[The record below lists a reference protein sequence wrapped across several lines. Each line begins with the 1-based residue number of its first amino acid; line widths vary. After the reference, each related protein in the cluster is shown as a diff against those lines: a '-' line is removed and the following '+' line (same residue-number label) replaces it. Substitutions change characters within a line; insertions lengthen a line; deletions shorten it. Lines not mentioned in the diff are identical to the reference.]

1 MARPL
6 FKKKCGICKDV
17 WVVINSREYPI
28 CVPCHMKQVF
38 SEEVTEKKFKFLNVD
53 KSVYRKSRFLRSIR
67 QSYLMYKD
75 LSPKQISAFK
85 KTVKDLKNPKSP
97 SNDNNKEE

>member
-17 WVVINSREYPI
+17 WVVINSREFPI

-38 SEEVTEKKFKFLNVD
+38 SEEVTDKKFKFLNLD
-53 KSVYRKSRFLRSIR
+53 RKVYEKSRFLRSIR
-67 QSYLMYKD
+67 QSYLMYKE
-75 LSPKQISAFK
+75 LSPKQVAAFK
-85 KTVKDLKNPKSP
+85 KTVKDLKNPKSDVKK
-97 SNDNNKEE
+97 S